1 MEVFV
6 VSFLVFAS
14 VAGLLALGQ
23 LLAGRRLPVG
33 CRPESG
39 ICCRTAGG
47 RAGIRRS
54 RLGAVAF
61 SWSGCH
67 SPATGCR
74 RPGIWGKIGMLCG
87 WG

>member
-14 VAGLLALGQ
+14 VAGLLVLGQ

-47 RAGIRRS
+47 RGTVPDSFGNPI
-54 RLGAVAF
+54 GPED
-61 SWSGCH
+61 
-67 SPATGCR
+67 PAHGRVDLWHPETGGR
-74 RPGIWGKIGMLCG
+74 GD
-87 WG
+87 